1 MAVFIDFFRNAEA
14 QPPFTESQTI
24 TPALTSKHYILQR
37 MKRMNDPCK
46 KKTMR
51 MKTFFRSRGRALSRP

>member
-24 TPALTSKHYILQR
+24 TPAHTPYIIFC
-37 MKRMNDPCK
+37 NE
-46 KKTMR
+46 
-51 MKTFFRSRGRALSRP
+51 